1 MKVVVL
7 CIGKTNE
14 SYLRQGI
21 SIYLDR
27 LPHYTPFEY
36 IEMKDVK
43 HPGNTVKLL
52 EMEGKSYLA
61 QVQADDFLILLDERG
76 KEYTS
81 EAMALYIE
89 KHQIN
94 STKKLV
100 FAIGGAFGWSEEVK
114 LRANATLSLSKMTF
128 SHQMIRLFLIEQL
141 YRAFTIIKGEKYHN
155 P

>member
-21 SIYLDR
+21 SIYQDR
-27 LPHYTPFEY
+27 LPHYTSFEY

-43 HPGNTVKLL
+43 HPGNTLKLL

-61 QVQADDFLILLDERG
+61 QVQPDDFLILLDESG

-81 EAMALYIE
+81 PAMASYLE

-94 STKKLV
+94 STKRLV
-100 FAIGGAFGWSEEVK
+100 FAIGGAFGWSDEVK
-114 LRANATLSLSKMTF
+114 QRANMLLSLSKMTF
-128 SHQMIRLFLIEQL
+128 SHQMIRLFLVEQL
-141 YRAFTIIKGEKYHN
+141 YRAYSIIKGEKYHN

>member
-21 SIYLDR
+21 SIYQDR
-27 LPHYTPFEY
+27 LPHYTSFEY

-43 HPGNTVKLL
+43 HPGNTLKLL

-61 QVQADDFLILLDERG
+61 QVQPDDFLILLDESG

-81 EAMALYIE
+81 AAMASYLE

-94 STKKLV
+94 STKRLV
-100 FAIGGAFGWSEEVK
+100 FAIGGAFGWSDEVK
-114 LRANATLSLSKMTF
+114 QRANMLLSLSKMTF
-128 SHQMIRLFLIEQL
+128 SHQMIRLFLVEQL
-141 YRAFTIIKGEKYHN
+141 YRAYSIIKGEKYHN

>member
-61 QVQADDFLILLDERG
+61 QVQAEDFLILLDERG

-141 YRAFTIIKGEKYHN
+141 YSAFTIIKGEKYHN

>member
-21 SIYLDR
+21 SIYQDR
-27 LPHYTPFEY
+27 LPHYTSFEY

-43 HPGNTVKLL
+43 HPGNTLKLL

-61 QVQADDFLILLDERG
+61 QVQPDDFLILLDESG

-81 EAMALYIE
+81 AAMASHLE

-94 STKKLV
+94 STKRLV
-100 FAIGGAFGWSEEVK
+100 FAIGGAFGWSDEVK
-114 LRANATLSLSKMTF
+114 QRANMLLSLSKMTF
-128 SHQMIRLFLIEQL
+128 SHQMIRLFLVEQL
-141 YRAFTIIKGEKYHN
+141 YRAYSIIKGEKYHN

>member
-1 MKVVVL
+1 M
-7 CIGKTNE
+7 
-14 SYLRQGI
+14 
-21 SIYLDR
+21 
-27 LPHYTPFEY
+27 
-36 IEMKDVK
+36 
-43 HPGNTVKLL
+43 
-52 EMEGKSYLA
+52 A
-61 QVQADDFLILLDERG
+61 QVEAEYVLILLDERG